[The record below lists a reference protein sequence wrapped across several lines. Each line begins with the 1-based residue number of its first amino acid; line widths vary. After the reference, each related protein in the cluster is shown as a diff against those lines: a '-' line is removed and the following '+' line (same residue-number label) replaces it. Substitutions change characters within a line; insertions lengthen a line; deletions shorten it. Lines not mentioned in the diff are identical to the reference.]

1 MEIYKQMNMNTE
13 IIKDIIFQ
21 SSSIAILTAAI
32 IAIFKFG
39 FEYLN
44 IKSKNKLRE
53 EYKTLFNKT
62 VTGLSSS
69 LKSTQLTSAILLR
82 RFLTKEVQKK
92 APNLTKETINVISS
106 LAKTLPTNIFQK
118 TLVDGLSYT
127 KDLSF
132 CDLQKT
138 NLQDALLGNKKHQL
152 IMNNTDLFLAD
163 LSYAN
168 LNNIIGH
175 NICFYRSILFCT
187 RIKNCDFSNADF
199 RNADLSGIYLENC
212 TLNGANFTDAINIPQ
227 VIKDNLDNG
236 ICKCAEKITTEEKTT
251 NKTIFF
257 SMPGIMSKND
267 ESLTKEYKKI
277 LEKRGYN
284 VIYYTSDKYPQFGQF
299 NKVRADILR
308 SSGMIAFGLKQLNI
322 KKASYRPNTIEEANW
337 EEKWLSTPWSEI
349 EVGMGLMKGMPIL
362 LVTDPDIT
370 DGVFDDNLSEC
381 FVSKISTTEDCR
393 KLEQNKSF
401 EEWIS
406 KT

>member
-1 MEIYKQMNMNTE
+1 MNMNTE

-62 VTGLSSS
+62 VTDLSSS

-227 VIKDNLDNG
+227 VIKEKLDNG
-236 ICKCAEKITTEEKTT
+236 ICRYDDKITTEEKTT

-308 SSGMIAFGLKQLNI
+308 SYGMIAFGLKQLNI

>member
-1 MEIYKQMNMNTE
+1 MNINTE
-13 IIKDIIFQ
+13 IITDIIFQ
-21 SSSIAILTAAI
+21 SSTIVILIATI
-32 IAIFKFG
+32 IAIFKFS
-39 FEYLN
+39 FDYFN
-44 IKSKNKLRE
+44 IKSKNKRRE
-53 EYKTLFNKT
+53 EYETLFNKT
-62 VTGLSSS
+62 VKDLSSS

-82 RFLTKEVQKK
+82 RFLTTEVQKN

-118 TLVDGLSYT
+118 TLVDGLAYA
-127 KDLSF
+127 KDLNF

-138 NLQDALLGNKKHQL
+138 NLQDVLLENKHHQL
-152 IMNNTDLFLAD
+152 IMNHTDLFLAD

-175 NICFYRSILFCT
+175 NICFYNSILFCT
-187 RIKNCDFSNADF
+187 QIKNCDFTNANF
-199 RNADLSGIYLENC
+199 RGADLSGVSFSNC
-212 TLNGANFTDAINIPQ
+212 ILKGANFTDAINIPEA
-227 VIKDNLDNG
+227 ISKKLNNG
-236 ICKCAEKITTEEKTT
+236 IYEEVEEVTASHASNDKI
-251 NKTIFF
+251 IFF
-257 SMPGIMSKND
+257 SMPGVMAKND

-370 DGVFDDNLSEC
+370 DGVFDNNLSEC

-406 KT
+406 KV

>member
-1 MEIYKQMNMNTE
+1 MNMNTE

-362 LVTDPDIT
+362 LVTYPDIT

>member
-1 MEIYKQMNMNTE
+1 MNMNTE

-21 SSSIAILTAAI
+21 SSTIVILIATI
-32 IAIFKFG
+32 IAVLKFG

-53 EYKTLFNKT
+53 EYETLFNKT
-62 VTGLSSS
+62 VVDLSST
-69 LKSTQLTSAILLR
+69 LRSTQLTSAILLR
-82 RFLTKEVQKK
+82 RFLTTEVQKI

-127 KDLSF
+127 KDLSS

-138 NLQDALLGNKKHQL
+138 NLQDALLGNKNFQL

-175 NICFYRSILFCT
+175 NTYFYRSILFCT

-227 VIKDNLDNG
+227 VIKEKLDNG

-277 LEKRGYN
+277 LEKRGFD

-406 KT
+406 KV

>member
-1 MEIYKQMNMNTE
+1 MNMNTE

>member
-1 MEIYKQMNMNTE
+1 MNMNTE
-13 IIKDIIFQ
+13 IITDIIFQ
-21 SSSIAILTAAI
+21 SSTIVILIAAI
-32 IAIFKFG
+32 IAIFRFG

-53 EYKTLFNKT
+53 EYENLFNKT
-62 VTGLSSS
+62 VKGLSSS

-82 RFLTKEVQKK
+82 RFLTAEVQKN
-92 APNLTKETINVISS
+92 APNITKETINVISS

-118 TLVDGLSYT
+118 TLVDGLSYA
-127 KDLSF
+127 KDLSY

-138 NLQDALLGNKKHQL
+138 NLQDALLANKNFQL
-152 IMNNTDLFLAD
+152 IMNHTDLFLAD

-168 LNNIIGH
+168 LQNIIGD

-187 RIKNCDFSNADF
+187 RIKNCDFSNANF
-199 RNADLSGIYLENC
+199 KNADLSGIYLENC
-212 TLNGANFTDAINIPQ
+212 TLNGADFTDAINIPQ
-227 VIKDNLDNG
+227 VIKDKLDNG
-236 ICKCAEKITTEEKTT
+236 ICKCEDKITTEEKIT

-277 LEKRGYN
+277 LEKRGCD

-370 DGVFDDNLSEC
+370 DGVFDNNLSEC

-406 KT
+406 KV

>member
-1 MEIYKQMNMNTE
+1 MNMNTE

-62 VTGLSSS
+62 VTDLSSS

-227 VIKDNLDNG
+227 VIKEKLDNG
-236 ICKCAEKITTEEKTT
+236 ICRYDDKITTEEKTT

-284 VIYYTSDKYPQFGQF
+284 VIYYTSDKYPLFGQF

>member
-322 KKASYRPNTIEEANW
+322 KKAAYRPNTIEEVNW
-337 EEKWLSTPWSEI
+337 EDKWLSTPWSEI

-406 KT
+406 KV